1 MLDIVEIEQ
10 KVNLVL
16 EIIDN
21 DNIDDRDVVE
31 EFANELD
38 LVLSYPSIVSNYNM
52 GKIITIDQVYNKVK
66 EYLLKVQ

>member
-31 EFANELD
+31 EFANQLD
-38 LVLSYPSIVSNYNM
+38 FILSYPSTINNYNM